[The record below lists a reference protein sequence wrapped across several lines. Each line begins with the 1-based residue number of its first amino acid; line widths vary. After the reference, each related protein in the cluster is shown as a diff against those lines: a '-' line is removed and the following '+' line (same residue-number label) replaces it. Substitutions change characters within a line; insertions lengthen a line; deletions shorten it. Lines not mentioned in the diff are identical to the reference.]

1 MEPSKKHSLASEGA
15 HVVEVTAA
23 SDHLDAVHETLGR
36 FWPGLSEPPDDRWRL
51 LFEVAV
57 SEIAAN
63 IVEHA
68 QPAVMTFRLT
78 AISRRVVAEF
88 QDSGT
93 GWTGYPGPAAVLDE
107 LAERGRGLA
116 MARTAVDEV
125 AYRRV
130 GTVNYWKLAKQ
141 L

>member
-23 SDHLDAVHETLGR
+23 SGQLDAVHEILGR

-51 LFEVAV
+51 LFAV

-78 AISRRVVAEF
+78 AISGRVVAEF
-88 QDSGT
+88 QASGIA
-93 GWTGYPGPAAVLDE
+93 WTGHPGPAAVLDE

>member
-15 HVVEVTAA
+15 YVVEVTAA
-23 SDHLDAVHETLGR
+23 TNHLDAVHETLGR
-36 FWPGLSEPPDDRWRL
+36 FWTGLSAPPDERWRL

-68 QPAVMTFRLT
+68 HPPVMTFRLT
-78 AISRRVVAEF
+78 CSSARRVAEL
-88 QDSGT
+88 QDSGSDC
-93 GWTGYPGPAAVLDE
+93 PGPAQVLDE
-107 LAERGRGLA
+107 LAERGRGLKL
-116 MARTAVDEV
+116 ARTAVDEV
-125 AYRRV
+125 AYKCV
-130 GTVNYWKLAKQ
+130 GTVNYWRLVKQ